1 MNWEI
6 DGNKSIRK
14 IIILS
19 TPATTP
25 PIQGN
30 RGQNSLVSLLE
41 LIVFGAG
48 IFTRSHKLSIDIAI
62 WFLSTAVAPAS
73 LHSNKLCK
81 TILLPN
87 LALQS
92 HNPSS
97 RTSESGPKNSFPRYI
112 QIIQSVNMWTPHLQL
127 ASLTVER
134 STSDLHCIFLERA
147 QRETTCLH
155 ETPVGSGHTR
165 RERFGNLSIPRNE
178 DAPPFL
184 LDLDVQ

>member
-112 QIIQSVNMWTPHLQL
+112 FGDPCGKQTWTW
-127 ASLTVER
+127 
-134 STSDLHCIFLERA
+134 STSGLHRSPSHV
-147 QRETTCLH
+147 Q
-155 ETPVGSGHTR
+155 GSHRHYGLIW
-165 RERFGNLSIPRNE
+165 FFDFYYGVPL
-178 DAPPFL
+178 
-184 LDLDVQ
+184 